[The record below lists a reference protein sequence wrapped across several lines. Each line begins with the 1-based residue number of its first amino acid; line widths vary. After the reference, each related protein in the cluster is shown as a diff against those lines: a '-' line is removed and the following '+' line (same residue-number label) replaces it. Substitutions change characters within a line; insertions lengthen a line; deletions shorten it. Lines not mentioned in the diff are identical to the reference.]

1 MGGRSRAPAFG
12 NGSPGPSRSPAPAL
26 RRGLTTWGR
35 SELCHS
41 AGARGQAAGQAPL
54 VQPLHP
60 VQSLRVLTG
69 GPVWV
74 KGLGLRGKREV
85 PSPGRTGC
93 EGRPPQRASP
103 DLGHSPAPHA
113 AALCPERAPALVPLA
128 ASFSVTPAP
137 SGGRVA
143 RGPRIPSLNRGRT
156 MGRKA
161 TPDVLSE
168 FAPSSSRDRPQAA
181 ASFTLASG

>member
-12 NGSPGPSRSPAPAL
+12 NGSPGPSCSPAPAL

-35 SELCHS
+35 SKLCHS
-41 AGARGQAAGQAPL
+41 AGARDQAAGQAPL

-60 VQSLRVLTG
+60 VRSLRVLTG

-74 KGLGLRGKREV
+74 KGLGPRGKREV

-181 ASFTLASG
+181 AGFTLASG